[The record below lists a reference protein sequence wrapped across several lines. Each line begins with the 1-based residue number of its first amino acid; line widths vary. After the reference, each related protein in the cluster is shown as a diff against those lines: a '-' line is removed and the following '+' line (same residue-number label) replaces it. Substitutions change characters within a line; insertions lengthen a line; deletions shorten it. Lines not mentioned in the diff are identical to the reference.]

1 MGCEPAGVDTAIS
14 VLGGGPVGLAAARAL
29 AAYDLDVV
37 LVAPPPEPQRMSGDR
52 RTAALFGPSV
62 ALLQNLGV
70 WSRCVQ
76 GSAPIRAIRIA
87 DARDGLVHAPEL
99 VFHAH
104 EIGRETFGYNIANAA
119 LVDAL
124 AADVRAQSRIAW
136 IPTSKVTAITS
147 AADRKWKLHL
157 AEGMQI
163 TTQLLVAA
171 DGRNSIARQAANISV
186 QTQAYPQTAL
196 VATFAHAR
204 PHNDTVLE
212 LHGAHG
218 PCTTVPMPGNASS
231 LVWVES
237 PETVQMLSAL
247 EPDHFAEHLEER
259 LQGVLGAIGD
269 IGPRASYPLSAL
281 TASRMGASGVAL
293 VGEAA
298 HVIPP
303 IGAQGLNL
311 GLRDVAVLADCVA
324 DARTKGHDTSGDDML
339 DTYHRLRSGD
349 VTARAISID
358 ILNRSLLSDMLPV
371 DVARSLSARVI
382 AGFSP
387 LRRYLMHGGMGHIDP
402 LPQLMRPNAS
412 VSGP

>member
-1 MGCEPAGVDTAIS
+1 MGCEPAGVDTAIT

-37 LVAPPPEPQRMSGDR
+37 LVAPPVEPQQMSGER

-87 DARDGLVHAPEL
+87 DARDGLVRAPEL
-99 VFHAH
+99 AFHAH
-104 EIGRETFGYNIANAA
+104 EIGRETFGSNIANAA
-119 LVDAL
+119 LVEAL
-124 AADVRAQSRIAW
+124 AADVRAHGRISW

-147 AADRKWKLHL
+147 VADRRWELRL
-157 AEGMQI
+157 AEGMRV
-163 TTQLLVAA
+163 TTRLLVAA

-186 QTQAYPQTAL
+186 RTQTYPQTAL

-237 PETVQMLSAL
+237 PETVQMLLAL
-247 EPDHFAEHLEER
+247 EPDAFAAHLEER
-259 LQGVLGAIGD
+259 LQGVLGAIDD
-269 IGPRASYPLSAL
+269 IGPRASYPLSSL

-293 VGEAA
+293 IGEAA

-324 DARTKGHDTSGDDML
+324 DACAKGADVGGDAML

-349 VTARAISID
+349 VTARSISID
-358 ILNRSLLSDMLPV
+358 VLNRSLLSDMLPV
-371 DVARSLSARVI
+371 DVARSLSARLI
-382 AGFSP
+382 AAFSP

-402 LPQLMRPNAS
+402 LPRLMRPNAS